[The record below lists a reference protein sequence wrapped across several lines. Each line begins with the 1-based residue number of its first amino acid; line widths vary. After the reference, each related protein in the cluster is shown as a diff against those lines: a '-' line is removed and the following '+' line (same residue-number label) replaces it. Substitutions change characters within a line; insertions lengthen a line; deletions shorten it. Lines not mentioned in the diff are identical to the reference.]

1 MDRQNAINTI
11 NGLYDKYENNP
22 YMLSKINN
30 YVVNQLPTI
39 LENINA
45 NHIERQTRIDE
56 LTQNQDQFIDS
67 FLNNNRY
74 FYISTTEN
82 FFFYDEVHYQ
92 LFNEDDII
100 YHILSTISREKEL
113 SSWKQSTKNSI
124 MKRIRENSLLKSI
137 PESETIQIVIDSLCP
152 ILFKSRTEAKYFL
165 TILGDNILKK
175 HNNNVHYI
183 DVKAKH
189 FIRNFNHLCQMWLG
203 QNFYQTFKH
212 KYHDHDYNNCRII
225 DINEIVKTENVWNN
239 IISQFGLDI
248 ICVACHYSQRY
259 SSSDDYVLKWSN
271 DNELIQKVFYLK
283 NNSQQAIVNKFVF
296 EYLNI
301 DVNDQPSVPDPQ
313 YRNTQITWRDMQ
325 YLWKNFLES
334 KKLPSIM
341 FLQTLK
347 AHLIDNLKI
356 YYNETTDS
364 FVGICSK
371 HLPEIQKFL
380 QYWEETIIFD
390 ENEMDFEIEEVILL
404 FRKWCFLNNEFATS
418 LNDKQI
424 LDVISYFYPTIEI
437 EHDKYISKIRSVLWD
452 KHLDIQVSLDDMRN
466 SIREKINS
474 ADSNRAL
481 SPSITNN
488 VSIYD
493 AYKYYYKY
501 FSNINDASN
510 KLIVSKS
517 YFEKYILDTMPNYVV
532 DSKFISIEWVIL

>member
-1 MDRQNAINTI
+1 MDRQAAITKVHN
-11 NGLYDKYENNP
+11 LYDKYENNP
-22 YMLSKINN
+22 YMLSKTHN
-30 YVVNQLPTI
+30 YIMCQLPTI
-39 LENINA
+39 LENINT

-82 FFFYDEVHYQ
+82 FFFYDDVHYQ

-100 YHILSTISREKEL
+100 YHILSTISKEKEL

-137 PESETIQIVIDSLCP
+137 PESETIQTVIELLCP
-152 ILFKSRTEAKYFL
+152 ILFKTRTEAKYFL
-165 TILGDNILKK
+165 TIVGDNILKK
-175 HNNNVHYI
+175 HNNNIHYI
-183 DVKAKH
+183 DVKAKN
-189 FIRNFNHLCQMWLG
+189 FIRNFNHLSQMWLG

-212 KYHDHDYNNCRII
+212 KYHDHDYNDCRII
-225 DINEIVKTENVWNN
+225 DINDIIKSENIWNN
-239 IISQFGLDI
+239 LISQFGLDI
-248 ICVACHYSQRY
+248 LCVACHYSQRY
-259 SSSDDYVLKWSN
+259 SSSDDYVLNWSN
-271 DNELIQKVFYLK
+271 DNDLMNKVFYLK
-283 NNSQQAIVNKFVF
+283 NNSQLAIVNTFVT

-301 DVNDQPSVPDPQ
+301 EVNEQPIISDTQ
-313 YRNTQITWRDMQ
+313 YKNTQIKWRDMQ

-347 AHLIDNLKI
+347 THLIDKLKI
-356 YYNETTDS
+356 YYNETIDS

-380 QYWEETIIFD
+380 QYWEETILFD

-404 FRKWCFLNNEFATS
+404 FRKWCLLNNEFATN

-424 LDVISYFYPTIEI
+424 LDVISYFYPTTEI
-437 EHDKYISKIRSVLWD
+437 EHDKYISKIRSILWD
-452 KHLDIQVSLDDMRN
+452 KQMDIQVALDNMRT
-466 SIREKINS
+466 SIREKISNS
-474 ADSNRAL
+474 NSSRVQ

-488 VSIYD
+488 ISIYD
-493 AYKYYYKY
+493 AYKYYCKY
-501 FSNINDASN
+501 LSNINEPTN

-517 YFEKYILDTMPNYVV
+517 YFEKYIFDTLPNYII
-532 DSKFISIEWVIL
+532 DSKFISIDWVTL